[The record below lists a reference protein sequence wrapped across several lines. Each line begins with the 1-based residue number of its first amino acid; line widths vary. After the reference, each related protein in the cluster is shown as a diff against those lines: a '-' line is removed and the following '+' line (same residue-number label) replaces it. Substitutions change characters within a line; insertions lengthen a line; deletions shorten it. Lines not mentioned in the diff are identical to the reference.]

1 MSYKP
6 EMTSDEEEGK
16 KALPVISHS
25 QYGQADCKVVENESV
40 EMIPLKVHNESQGK
54 HSYSRGNM
62 LVCLLLRCVHWS
74 SFVNVEW
81 LRIPPAIT
89 SL

>member
-1 MSYKP
+1 MHDTLIILYFYCRCKTKAISYKP

-40 EMIPLKVHNESQGK
+40 EMIPLQVRNERQGK
-54 HSYSRGNM
+54 HSCYFTLGEI
-62 LVCLLLRCVHWS
+62 CW
-74 SFVNVEW
+74 FEYF
-81 LRIPPAIT
+81 
-89 SL
+89 